1 MNVFRGILLT
11 VFGIP
16 AAIIAL
22 SWIAHALHHLH

>member
-16 AAIIAL
+16 AALIAL
-22 SWIAHALHHLH
+22 TWIVNALHHLH